1 MVTTVLN
8 TINSGLTKKTDYN
21 TKISEI
27 NKKIFDHNHHK
38 YITTGK
44 FNKLMADNFA
54 ARLKQASLATKTDID
69 DFVEKTGFDG
79 KLKNSNKNVISNKTK
94 HIDIEKKLTDL
105 TKKVAQ
111 ISEKWYDILL
121 GRMTFTGNDDYQHFF
136 SFSPQCLV
144 HQLWII
150 IKKLLTGYRPE

>member
-27 NKKIFDHNHHK
+27 NKKIFDHNYHK

-79 KLKNSNKNVISNKTK
+79 KLKNSNKNIISNKTK

-111 ISEKWYDILL
+111 ISEK
-121 GRMTFTGNDDYQHFF
+121 
-136 SFSPQCLV
+136 
-144 HQLWII
+144 
-150 IKKLLTGYRPE
+150 

>member
-1 MVTTVLN
+1 MKTKINKLDNKVPDATTLIHINQYNTDKQNLEKKTGDVDKKYQKLVVTTVLN

-69 DFVEKTGFDG
+69 DFVEKT
-79 KLKNSNKNVISNKTK
+79 
-94 HIDIEKKLTDL
+94 DL
-105 TKKVAQ
+105 MV
-111 ISEKWYDILL
+111 
-121 GRMTFTGNDDYQHFF
+121 N
-136 SFSPQCLV
+136 
-144 HQLWII
+144 
-150 IKKLLTGYRPE
+150 